1 MIKTTFD
8 SSFDLKA
15 AIQKGTKVGILGC
28 SSCASVYRTGDTE
41 KIDEV
46 RELLK
51 DHCEVILATSIDS
64 PCDQRVLRYLFKTL
78 PRFEEVET
86 FVVLACEAGT
96 RSLGGLIGKNV
107 VSPVRTHAFSI
118 RSVDGKERQACL
130 FCDECSYP
138 NRSCHCPIAGCPIKR
153 TDGPCQNR
161 LSDNCIVDEKSRCVW
176 LDVPVDKP
184 ELEVNKSVEH
194 SMPLPAMVVSAPGS
208 FAEIEK
214 LKAAITKWQVSSVF
228 VASSVEG
235 LSPLVVLSALKEGI
249 ENKELGLCVDGR
261 DRNCAALTTELRTAR
276 ALGVKNVFLK
286 EPDWTFPGVINFES
300 TVNLLELIDARG
312 DFGTV
317 IVENSFLHESDL
329 FLLDTQIAAGANL
342 VASSL
347 NEGHLEEAKEYASMT
362 VPLVS
367 LAAENTAQKGEQAIY
382 DLTGLPGEV
391 VFELGDQNF
400 G

>member
-1 MIKTTFD
+1 
-8 SSFDLKA
+8 
-15 AIQKGTKVGILGC
+15 
-28 SSCASVYRTGDTE
+28 
-41 KIDEV
+41 
-46 RELLK
+46 
-51 DHCEVILATSIDS
+51 
-64 PCDQRVLRYLFKTL
+64 
-78 PRFEEVET
+78 
-86 FVVLACEAGT
+86 
-96 RSLGGLIGKNV
+96 
-107 VSPVRTHAFSI
+107 
-118 RSVDGKERQACL
+118 
-130 FCDECSYP
+130 
-138 NRSCHCPIAGCPIKR
+138 
-153 TDGPCQNR
+153 
-161 LSDNCIVDEKSRCVW
+161 
-176 LDVPVDKP
+176 
-184 ELEVNKSVEH
+184 
-194 SMPLPAMVVSAPGS
+194 MPLPAMVVSAPGS